1 MLGFYKVSFG
11 HGIAFLLK
19 GERCGRLF
27 AFFLGVDTHTFEQKE
42 LLVMKLKEVLS
53 RSLFFY
59 GHGSVSCGY

>member
-1 MLGFYKVSFG
+1 MLGFYKVSFW

-19 GERCGRLF
+19 GECCRRLF